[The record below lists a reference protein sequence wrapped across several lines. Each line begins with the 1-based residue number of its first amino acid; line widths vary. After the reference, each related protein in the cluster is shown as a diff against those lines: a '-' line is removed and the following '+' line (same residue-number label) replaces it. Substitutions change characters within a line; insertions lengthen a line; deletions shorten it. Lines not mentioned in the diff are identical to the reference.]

1 MPPKLSTRQT
11 AVYITPAQ
19 NVFNSA
25 IPHFGNSAIHTTVH
39 GHPILYFKL
48 RCTQNRLQ
56 LWPPPKSRMDSLRAS
71 PRTSASVFHD
81 AGWIVKGK
89 LTVVAAA
96 VIVVDAMLLS
106 VLVGFA
112 IELRAFLLGRFAEI
126 PGLGTMAA
134 SLVFLIAAGIAYADF
149 KPLTRAWPAIKDIY
163 VWSFVTVAA
172 FLLGHIIFLLYQ
184 NRDRTAALVLRQ
196 PLPASSSD

>member
-1 MPPKLSTRQT
+1 MAAAKKSNGQLARV
-11 AVYITPAQ
+11 AA
-19 NVFNSA
+19 N
-25 IPHFGNSAIHTTVH
+25 FGIGVV
-39 GHPILYFKL
+39 GLGIV
-48 RCTQNRLQ
+48 RLIVQ
-56 LWPPPKSRMDSLRAS
+56 GLPM
-71 PRTSASVFHD
+71 FHD